1 MPHHQ
6 WAIRPWCSVHNI
18 TFFQSE
24 TPPQKK
30 SMLIRKINEHPINDF
45 LNKLSYETWDTV
57 FTTDD
62 VNKMFNFFLDS

>member
-1 MPHHQ
+1 
-6 WAIRPWCSVHNI
+6 
-18 TFFQSE
+18 
-24 TPPQKK
+24 
-30 SMLIRKINEHPINDF
+30 MLIRKINEHPINDF